1 MLQHSANARRLRGLR
16 PLLLTLCLL
25 LTPPL
30 HAGLTETSA
39 GELYARWQQLPETEQ
54 LPALVELVGFYSRHD
69 TARAIALA
77 GLALQRT
84 NDRTD
89 PLIVA
94 TLRNDRAFALF
105 MAGEGAQALT
115 EAVETESFADKHRL
129 FPARGRALMIQGYV
143 YRQVNLPD
151 QALLLQQR
159 ALRDYEQ
166 SDEPERRGW
175 VLKALATLLAETRQF
190 AQVELY
196 VQQLDALKQAHP
208 ELPSLASAAAEVRGL
223 LASMQLQHEQA
234 LQHYQQALQFAEQAS
249 DAIGIHVFHAAIG
262 HELLRLNRPAEALR
276 YAEQGLTLMQAS
288 GSNSRDVNLLR
299 IKANALAALARPD
312 EASTLL
318 LSLVDKAT
326 QRQDHPNLAL
336 LWDDLYQLEKAR
348 QQWPL
353 ALQYLERARTAA
365 QALTDENSA
374 RRIALLSAAFNSER
388 QTRQI
393 ELLQAENRVQQL
405 ELERRQQQLIAGISV
420 ALFLLGAAS
429 FFYLRRQHQH
439 ELQRQ
444 QQLNSK
450 LRELDAVKDRM
461 LANTSHE
468 LRTPLNGI
476 VGLSD
481 LLLAEE
487 LEPAVREQVE
497 LIADSGRRLTR
508 VVTDLLESA
517 RLSEG
522 QIRLQLQPVPLADVV
537 RHALQLCSPLARH
550 KHLQLKDALPA
561 DLPEVMI
568 DPARVEQ
575 VLINMLNNAI
585 KFTDQGTISIGAE
598 LQDAFLKVT
607 VNDTGIGIPAD
618 MQDRIFESFFQVDA
632 SSSRRY
638 EGTGLGLAICKQ
650 LVEMHGGAIG
660 VTASE
665 GRGSSFWFTLPL
677 AAPNLR
683 AAL

>member
-1 MLQHSANARRLRGLR
+1 MRRHCVNARFSGLR
-16 PLLLTLCLL
+16 VLLLTLGLL
-25 LTPPL
+25 LASPL

-39 GELYARWQQLPETEQ
+39 GELYARWQQLPEAEQ

-84 NDRTD
+84 NARTE
-89 PLIVA
+89 PAIIA

-115 EAVETESFADKHRL
+115 EAVETESFADKHQL
-129 FPARGRALMIQGYV
+129 PAARGRALMIQGYV

-166 SDEPERRGW
+166 VDDPERRGW
-175 VLKALATLLAETRQF
+175 VLKTLATLLIETRQF

-196 VQQLDALKQAHP
+196 IQQLDALKQAHP
-208 ELPSLASAAAEVRGL
+208 ELPSLAGAAAEVRGL
-223 LASMQLQHEQA
+223 RSSLQQQHEQA
-234 LQHYQQALQFAEQAS
+234 LQHYQQALQFAEQAN
-249 DAIGIHVFHAAIG
+249 DAIGVHVFHAAIG
-262 HELLRLNRPAEALR
+262 HELLLLNRYSEALR

-288 GSNSRDVNLLR
+288 GSSSRDVNLLR
-299 IKANALAALARPD
+299 IKANALAALTRTD

-326 QRQDHPNLAL
+326 QRQDHPNLAI
-336 LWDDLYQLEKAR
+336 LWDDLYQLEKKR

-353 ALQYLERARTAA
+353 ALHYLERARAAA
-365 QALTDENSA
+365 QALTDENSS

-388 QTRQI
+388 QNRQI

-405 ELERRQQQLIAGISV
+405 ELERQQQQLIAGISV

-450 LRELDAVKDRM
+450 LRELDAIKDRM

-487 LEPAVREQVE
+487 LEPTVREQVE

-522 QIRLQLQPVPLADVV
+522 QIRLQLQPVPLSDLV
-537 RHALQLCSPLARH
+537 RHALQLCSPLAQH
-550 KHLQLKDALPA
+550 KQLLLKDTLPA
-561 DLPEVMI
+561 GLPEVMV

-585 KFTDQGTISIGAE
+585 KFTDHGTISIAAE
-598 LQDAFLKVT
+598 PTGSFLKVM

-632 SSSRRY
+632 SPSRRY

-650 LVEMHGGAIG
+650 LVEMHGGEIG
-660 VTASE
+660 VIASE
-665 GRGSSFWFTLPL
+665 GKGSSFWFTLPL
-677 AAPNLR
+677 AAPTPQ
-683 AAL
+683 AEP